1 MMNKNQD
8 KRNENW
14 AIDTHGHLGQLGGL
28 PQKHL
33 EQELCTL
40 SMEQLK
46 RQYQQAEVKIAM
58 VSSMEGLF
66 YVDGLGV
73 KEGNQRLEELVSKT
87 DWLYQWVIVNP
98 LEPKTYYQAET
109 ILKNP
114 KCVGVKVHPEAHHF
128 PIKEYGEEL
137 FSFCSQQKA
146 IMQIHSGEANSMPE
160 DMVAFADN
168 YPEVTVIAA
177 HLGCGS
183 DGDPSHQVRAIKRCK
198 NGNIYTDISSVRS
211 ILPGILEWAVEQIG
225 AEKLLFGTDTPLHH
239 IGMMKARVIYSELSY
254 EQKQRILHKNAEKLF
269 HLKIV

>member
-1 MMNKNQD
+1 MMNENQD

-33 EQELCTL
+33 EQEFCTL

-98 LEPKTYYQAET
+98 LEPKTYYQAEI

-198 NGNIYTDISSVRS
+198 NGNIYTC
-211 ILPGILEWAVEQIG
+211 
-225 AEKLLFGTDTPLHH
+225 LLYTSPSPRDC
-239 IGMMKARVIYSELSY
+239 S
-254 EQKQRILHKNAEKLF
+254 
-269 HLKIV
+269 